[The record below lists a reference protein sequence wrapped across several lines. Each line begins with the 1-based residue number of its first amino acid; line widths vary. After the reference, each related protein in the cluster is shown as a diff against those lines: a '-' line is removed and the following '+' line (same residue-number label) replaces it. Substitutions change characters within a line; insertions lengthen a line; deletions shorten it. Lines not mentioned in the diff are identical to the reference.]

1 MATTAAP
8 HLPVSSATAAAAAAA
23 PASPSSSPSAVGEM
37 SEDHQDQQKYD
48 SEADDTTGSL
58 VDGDVSGRFSA
69 AAAAGGGGTTDADN
83 SALLFPGDSTSTSA
97 STAQV
102 HGGNKDATKRPAT
115 ACKGREASPPSH
127 ITQNQTD
134 GTNEKEDADN
144 VAVNDH
150 DDQDVSSTSS
160 SCRPEPEPEC
170 EAKEAGLQRLP
181 PAEVEVSSAGTGPTK
196 STQHHQ
202 DAAVEEDDDDSEDE
216 ERRRRLARPRIP
228 HFAPMPLPAPAPT
241 MQAASTGTE
250 TPTRSNA
257 LLADMGDTSSSMLP
271 PNSLLGPPAAGTAKS
286 SRSPAT
292 EDDASSSSSSSSD
305 FGHISYGSS
314 ENDVADES
322 MEDRR
327 VRLGLLAASPSSAG
341 KKRSASESN
350 LNGRSDTGDSPR
362 VDNDDD
368 DQHIAAIVTGG
379 GGQPVHGHTSAG
391 RGGDSTGTGSSTGN
405 RMAFSRQA
413 SQESQP
419 SQTSQTSQTTT
430 SVGNDEEYDS
440 DGNVRSIGDL
450 SFIMGPEGN
459 LGSGSYATVRLAWRH
474 RDGGRR
480 RRRREL
486 EQEQLELEQQQEQE
500 QEKQRIDYGEE
511 GGAAGMAGGDALE
524 LAARA
529 AASGDADLSPG
540 GAHRSPSMRHRRR
553 SSYPPLQQVRAGSS
567 SAMAAAD
574 ADHGMAMPHA
584 QMPAGTAFGSRGA
597 RTPSHRSGTASLDT
611 SARRGRRYG
620 SAGLVRSQSW
630 KHQRRGTGEHATGDV
645 VGSGFFGPVAGPG
658 TPDAAGPHHSAHG
671 VPSVV
676 GEFGH
681 RLIRMASSR
690 LSMTPFASRQNSQ
703 LSDDMGTDHT
713 RSDADN
719 EGAEDELVAV
729 KICSKSL
736 LKKMRTLTRDSNT
749 RRVSVHTAFDMVERE
764 IALMKKMQHPNVVM
778 LHEVIDS
785 VESDAL
791 YIVLEYMPLGEI
803 LTFDSEDARFRRRP
817 PRVGERIVEGVVPD
831 GHFDEKH
838 SALFLVDIMHGL
850 AYLHQHRI
858 CHRDLKPENIL
869 LDSRGY
875 VKISDFGVSHYFD
888 DDEKGPGARRVSTTS
903 SSDPLPDSGTIF
915 GPHKLQR
922 KLTRQDTEA
931 ALAMA
936 PMASSGM
943 LTKTEGTWCF
953 WSPEMC
959 KEEGGAFSAYAA
971 DLWAAG
977 ICLYIFVT
985 GMLPFYSEVPTTLFD
1000 MIEDAKVKFEGL
1012 GLSKDVV
1019 DLLTKMLEKDPEK
1032 RYGVG
1037 DCLKHPFLHK
1047 AREQRIRELGVE
1059 FDKSISRKLI
1069 VTDKDVSRAFSIA
1082 RIANAAQVFKSAHTL
1097 KKRLHT
1103 ARERLTMKTSTL
1115 SSQSS
1120 WIPDEANAMS
1130 PPPQHSMS
1138 PLPSIEKTQRMRR
1151 NLHVESV
1158 IEAEDEDNSHQGEIL
1173 CDGSKSVDGF
1183 SYASSCAVS

>member
-1 MATTAAP
+1 
-8 HLPVSSATAAAAAAA
+8 
-23 PASPSSSPSAVGEM
+23 
-37 SEDHQDQQKYD
+37 
-48 SEADDTTGSL
+48 
-58 VDGDVSGRFSA
+58 
-69 AAAAGGGGTTDADN
+69 
-83 SALLFPGDSTSTSA
+83 
-97 STAQV
+97 
-102 HGGNKDATKRPAT
+102 
-115 ACKGREASPPSH
+115 
-127 ITQNQTD
+127 
-134 GTNEKEDADN
+134 
-144 VAVNDH
+144 
-150 DDQDVSSTSS
+150 
-160 SCRPEPEPEC
+160 
-170 EAKEAGLQRLP
+170 
-181 PAEVEVSSAGTGPTK
+181 
-196 STQHHQ
+196 
-202 DAAVEEDDDDSEDE
+202 
-216 ERRRRLARPRIP
+216 LARPRIP
-228 HFAPMPLPAPAPT
+228 HFAPMSLPVPAPT
-241 MQAASTGTE
+241 RTTHAANAGTE

-257 LLADMGDTSSSMLP
+257 LLAGVGDGDVMLP
-271 PNSLLGPPAAGTAKS
+271 PNSLLGPNSTAAGTGTAKR
-286 SRSPAT
+286 SRS
-292 EDDASSSSSSSSD
+292 ASRSRSRRRSSSSSSD

-350 LNGRSDTGDSPR
+350 LNGRSDTTGDSPR
-362 VDNDDD
+362 LDSNDDD
-368 DQHIAAIVTGG
+368 DDSNNNVDGDGKQHRAAAIVTGG
-379 GGQPVHGHTSAG
+379 GGQQLHGHTSAG
-391 RGGDSTGTGSSTGN
+391 HGGGGDSIGTGSSAN
-405 RMAFSRQA
+405 DRMAYSRQA

-419 SQTSQTSQTTT
+419 SQTSQTSQTTA

-440 DGNVRSIGDL
+440 DGNVRSVGDL
-450 SFIMGPEGN
+450 TFITGPEGN

-474 RDGGRR
+474 RDVGRR
-480 RRRREL
+480 RRRRER
-486 EQEQLELEQQQEQE
+486 EQEQ
-500 QEKQRIDYGEE
+500 QRMHYGEE

-529 AASGDADLSPG
+529 AASSDAALSPS
-540 GAHRSPSMRHRRR
+540 GAHRSPSMRSRRR
-553 SSYPPLQQVRAGSS
+553 SSYPPLQQGRGGSS
-567 SAMAAAD
+567 SSMAAAD
-574 ADHGMAMPHA
+574 ADHGMATPPA
-584 QMPAGTAFGSRGA
+584 QVPAGTAFGSGGGA
-597 RTPSHRSGTASLDT
+597 RTPTHRSGTASLDT
-611 SARRGRRYG
+611 SARRGRRHG
-620 SAGLVRSQSW
+620 SVGLVRSQSW

-645 VGSGFFGPVAGPG
+645 VGSGFFGPVAGPA
-658 TPDAAGPHHSAHG
+658 TPDTTGPHHSAHG

-676 GEFGH
+676 GDFGH
-681 RLIRMASSR
+681 RLMRMASSR

-713 RSDADN
+713 RSDADD

-749 RRVSVHTAFDMVERE
+749 RKVSVHTAFDMVERE

-831 GHFDEKH
+831 GYFDEKH

-903 SSDPLPDSGTIF
+903 TSSDPLPDSGTIF
-915 GPHKLQR
+915 GPHTLQR

-977 ICLYIFVT
+977 VCLYIFVT
-985 GMLPFYSEVPTTLFD
+985 GKLPFYSEVPTALFD
-1000 MIEDAKVKFEGL
+1000 MIEDANVKFDGL

-1019 DLLTKMLEKDPEK
+1019 DLLNKMLEKDPEK

-1047 AREQRIRELGVE
+1047 AREQRIRELGGE

-1069 VTDKDVSRAFSIA
+1069 VTDKDVSRAFSVA

-1103 ARERLTMKTSTL
+1103 ARERLSMKTSTL

-1120 WIPDEANAMS
+1120 WIPDDANTMS
-1130 PPPQHSMS
+1130 PPPQLSTS
-1138 PLPSIEKTQRMRR
+1138 PLPSLEKTQRMRR
-1151 NLHVESV
+1151 NMHVESV
-1158 IEAEDEDNSHQGEIL
+1158 IEAEDEDNSQEGEIL